1 MRFRLVGHPDVE
13 SQVPKVFAAD
23 PKNGPVAVARIRALL
38 ESFDEDPAWLE
49 PAPVA
54 QQRWTQAV
62 MLNASRDEAR
72 AGAVPAHVTIYVYEA
87 WSLRFA
93 IARVMLPGDTLVGA
107 LLMVESQ
114 VAAATGVAS
123 QNLSLALL
131 AKVEELIWPI

>member
-38 ESFDEDPAWLE
+38 ESCDEHPAWLE
-49 PAPVA
+49 PVPVA

-93 IARVMLPGDTLVGA
+93 IARVMLPGDTVVGA

-114 VAAATGVAS
+114 VAAAMGVAS